1 MSFQRDFSDYYG
13 NLQYDDRTKNETISE
28 SGNFYIHNSIFSFH
42 YQKTA
47 IKLNSN
53 SKVLLETCTFYN
65 NSSKGYGGSFYIE
78 YSDCV
83 LVHICCSHSSSTD
96 LGCGYCIQFAY
107 SKKSYAFESSV
118 SSCSGKGG
126 AFWHYQGYIQVSNMN
141 TSNHEIT
148 RDAAYCIQSP
158 TGTGILNLTTAF
170 NTSSKLEAGMIDN
183 VGTFKITKCN
193 YLSNTYTGNSIGIK
207 ACESSTCTFLDC
219 SFMNNKGNKLFS
231 DPTIIDH
238 CYFKD
243 NELSDDPNN
252 INSVDPLDSFISH
265 YTTDKCFDTYY
276 FYHRNDNINLPNFEV
291 NVIRSY
297 KRYDNEN
304 ENEEEGNENEINNI
318 QNIALNV
325 YKTSFAEVLN
335 LPTLFS

>member
-1 MSFQRDFSDYYG
+1 MQLERSFSDYYG
-13 NLQYDDRTKNETISE
+13 NLQFEEKTKNETIS
-28 SGNFYIHNSIFSFH
+28 STGNFYIHNSIFSFH
-42 YQKTA
+42 QKRA
-47 IKLNSN
+47 IYLNSN

-65 NSSKGYGGSFYIE
+65 NSSKGYGGSFYIA

-96 LGCGYCIQFAY
+96 LGCGYCIDFAS
-107 SKKSYAFESSV
+107 SKKNYAFESSV
-118 SSCSGKGG
+118 SSCSGYGG
-126 AFWHYQGYIQVSNMN
+126 AFSHYQGYIQVSNMN

-148 RDAAYCIQSP
+148 YDAAYLIQFP

-170 NTSSKLEAGMIDN
+170 NTSSKEEAGMFNND
-183 VGTFKITKCN
+183 GTFKITKCN
-193 YLSNTYTGNSIGIK
+193 YLSNTYTGSDNGIII
-207 ACESSTCTFLDC
+207 CDYGTCTFFDC
-219 SFMNNKGNKLFS
+219 SFMNNKGNKFFYGN
-231 DPTIIDH
+231 PNINH

-243 NELSDDPNN
+243 NEVSDYPNN
-252 INSVDPLDSFISH
+252 IDSVDPLDSFISH
-265 YTTDKCFDTYY
+265 YTTDKCYDTYY
-276 FYHRNDNINLPNFEV
+276 FYYRNDNINLPNFEV

-335 LPTLFS
+335 LPSLFS